1 MIRRCERCRRFL
13 FFTRKTYCEDCK
25 QEIAEE
31 EKQRKIAEKRK
42 RDQEKAKIRNRIAD
56 EKLRE
61 ELRKPKKTKSKD
73 PEKNK
78 KAKRSDKTGKTEK
91 AEEVEDTKKI
101 TKKPKLP
108 TNAEIAMYPRL
119 LYLEVSVNRIKAIE
133 WIDGK
138 KRQAVNKKREVR
150 RTHAGGFSAEKFQR
164 FVDQKKKK
172 TFEWI
177 VDVLTR
183 PGVLKPYYDKIIIES
198 QDEDL
203 KSALDCFLSDE
214 GYTGSE

>member
-1 MIRRCERCRRFL
+1 M
-13 FFTRKTYCEDCK
+13 YCEDCK
-25 QEIAEE
+25 QVIAEE
-31 EKQRKIAEKRK
+31 ERQRKIAKKR
-42 RDQEKAKIRNRIAD
+42 RDQEKARIRNRIAD

-61 ELRKPKKTKSKD
+61 ELKKPKKSK
-73 PEKNK
+73 P
-78 KAKRSDKTGKTEK
+78 KRTEKTEK
-91 AEEVEDTKKI
+91 TEKKTEKTEKKTEKKI
-101 TKKPKLP
+101 SKKSKGP
-108 TNAEIAMYPRL
+108 TNEDIAMYPRL

-177 VDVLTR
+177 ADVLTR

-203 KSALDCFLSDE
+203 KSAVDCFLSDE